1 MSLTWIFFYEKEEKG
16 YLHIMKK
23 RRILFMAAAVA
34 MLAGCQ
40 KNPDSSIVVNKDM
53 DKLID
58 QANETGKGM
67 ENIADNYETYQT
79 QISDTSLMVTV
90 NVDASVDIPEVDKMS
105 VFRVQQAPVT
115 QEMLDKVIEVL
126 IGNETLYNGGIV
138 LETRTKADIEK
149 EIGEWKSYLENLNPE
164 EADEQLRKEYQST
177 ISRLQE
183 EYENAP
189 SEIVWEGNESDGKL
203 HKAEELNSRY
213 SGNSFY
219 EWEYS
224 FNPNGEFFYGVTD
237 GKNGACT
244 SLTVQNNEN
253 YGNYIR
259 YRKSKHG
266 YEFTSSAIAETDGL
280 EGGSGLIWEAGTE
293 WNNPAV
299 DIGDGTNFVEYTD
312 ESTTIS
318 EEDAIALSEDFL
330 KKTGL
335 SDNFKYD
342 AGGLYNECLDI
353 RKGESADKIGY
364 RKEWILRYSRNIN
377 GVSVTFD
384 NTAKHEE
391 GWEGNDYVKRYW
403 PIECIEFRITDE
415 GIVGFDYAAP
425 LTIIETVV
433 ENSNM
438 KSFDEVKNIFE
449 KMVTIV
455 NAEDSIAE
463 NSQGTEIQID
473 RVVLGYV
480 RVSEADSYNTGLL
493 VPVWDFMG
501 EIKDSYGVENQG
513 SILAI
518 NAIDGSVIDR
528 TLGY

>member
-1 MSLTWIFFYEKEEKG
+1 
-16 YLHIMKK
+16 
-23 RRILFMAAAVA
+23 

-67 ENIADNYETYQT
+67 ENITDDYETYQT

-90 NVDASVDIPEVDKMS
+90 NVDASVDIPQVDKMS

-138 LETRTKADIEK
+138 LEPRTKADIEK
-149 EIGEWKSYLENLNPE
+149 EIMEWKSYLENLNPE
-164 EADEQLRKEYQST
+164 EEDEQLRKEYQST

-203 HKAEELNSRY
+203 HKAEEMNSRY

-224 FNPNGEFFYGVTD
+224 LNPNGEIFYGVTD
-237 GKNGACT
+237 GKKEYYT
-244 SLTVQNNEN
+244 SLTVQNNED

-266 YEFTSSAIAETDGL
+266 YEFTSSAIAGTDGL
-280 EGGSGLIWEAGTE
+280 ESGSGLIWEAGTE
-293 WNNPAV
+293 WENPAV
-299 DIGDGTNFVEYTD
+299 DIGDGTNFVEYAD
-312 ESTTIS
+312 EGTTIS
-318 EEDAIALSEDFL
+318 EEDAIDLSEDFL

-335 SDNFKYD
+335 SDAFKYD

-353 RKGESADKIGY
+353 RKGEGADKIGY
-364 RKEWILRYSRNIN
+364 RKEWILRYSRNIG
-377 GVSVTFD
+377 GVFVTFD
-384 NTAKHEE
+384 NTGKHEE
-391 GWEGNDYVKRYW
+391 GWEGKDYVKRFW

-425 LTIIETVV
+425 LTIVETVV

-463 NSQGTEIQID
+463 GSQGTEIQVD

-480 RVSEADSYNTGLL
+480 RVSEADSYDTGLL

-501 EIKDSYGVENQG
+501 EIKDSYGIHNKG